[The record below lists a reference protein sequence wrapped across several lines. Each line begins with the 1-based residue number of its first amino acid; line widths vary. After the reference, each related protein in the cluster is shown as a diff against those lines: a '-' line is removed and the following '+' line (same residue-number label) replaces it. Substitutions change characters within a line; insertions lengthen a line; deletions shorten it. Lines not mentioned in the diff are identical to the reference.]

1 MAGVLQRFLK
11 RRLLSCLEL
20 GDLPAYRLLLNK
32 QRAFL
37 RNLPAEPI
45 EDVSEI
51 LGNQG
56 SHLDMW
62 TEK

>member
-1 MAGVLQRFLK
+1 ME
-11 RRLLSCLEL
+11 S
-20 GDLPAYRLLLNK
+20 GDLPEYRLLLNK

-45 EDVSEI
+45 EDVSDI

-56 SHLDMW
+56 SQDGHGGFL
-62 TEK
+62 K